1 MMFSHVF
8 TVAGVSVFVCLLP
21 SLYESSSKPNI
32 MILRLDEIMARGAKH
47 NNQRNRGSQKS
58 TINQEGHN
66 ATAANTLVTGQRVES
81 VSTHI
86 SIH

>member
-1 MMFSHVF
+1 MIMMCQCQVHCFHVF

-47 NNQRNRGSQKS
+47 NKQRNRGSQKS
-58 TINQEGHN
+58 TIIIKKGTMQ
-66 ATAANTLVTGQRVES
+66 QR
-81 VSTHI
+81 TH
-86 SIH
+86 